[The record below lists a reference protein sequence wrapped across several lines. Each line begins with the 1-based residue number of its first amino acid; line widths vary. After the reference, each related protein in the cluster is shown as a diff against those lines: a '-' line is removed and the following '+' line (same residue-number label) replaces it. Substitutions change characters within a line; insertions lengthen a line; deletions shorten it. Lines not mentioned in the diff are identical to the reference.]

1 MSSIWILFGG
11 FSRLKWKRG
20 PQADWGYIR
29 LWHSRI
35 VAVQQIYNSANVLWL
50 RKTILKS
57 VCFDFWVQTRCVGM
71 RGIFLTHVRF
81 SSRTI
86 LWVLSAVHLHKTS
99 YQSVFSPA
107 DSASPS
113 MPSTQSASVAY
124 FLAESS
130 YISWSS
136 VGGPFLLESLV
147 SILQHMLYYMGGSFD
162 CLDVDVLCLL
172 SHWWHWAVLY
182 KLNKIHPNT
191 IQMAIHESQH
201 QYDKHSKLAMIDLRS
216 MKSVMCE

>member
-136 VGGPFLLESLV
+136 VGAFFTGIPGFHPSTHALLYGWEFWLLGCGCFMSSQSLMT
-147 SILQHMLYYMGGSFD
+147 LGS
-162 CLDVDVLCLL
+162 L
-172 SHWWHWAVLY
+172 
-182 KLNKIHPNT
+182 I
-191 IQMAIHESQH
+191 
-201 QYDKHSKLAMIDLRS
+201 
-216 MKSVMCE
+216 